1 MRQQFFIGDSS
12 INELLPVL
20 QRYAPE
26 RIFLVRGKKSYVT
39 CGAAAVMN
47 EVCRSLHCT
56 VTEFYDFEENPKI
69 EDVRKGLSLLEL
81 SNSSLIVGIGGGS
94 VLDMSK
100 LLRFFYSYSGEATER
115 EFLKERKL
123 LPLITLPT
131 TAGTGSEATHFSVL
145 YKDKVKYSVEHADI
159 LPDVAIVYPPF
170 TYNNYKYLTACT
182 GFDALAQAIEAY
194 WNVNATEESDRYA
207 ERAIRLLWSNL
218 PIVVNNPTPEARNQ
232 VSEGAYWAGRAINI
246 TKTTA
251 PHAFSY
257 PFTTYYG
264 YPHGH
269 AVALTFPFF
278 MYYNCIDKKCNL
290 QYSLDADE
298 YNIKV
303 KYLYK
308 NLLSLPSLSL
318 YSDMA
323 KYITTLGLS
332 LGKAGEP
339 YNQKL
344 ILSSINIER
353 LSNNPKKLS
362 SADAISLIHSINSD
376 E

>member
-1 MRQQFFIGDSS
+1 MRQQFFLGDSS
-12 INELLPVL
+12 ISELLPVL
-20 QRYAPE
+20 RRYAPE

-47 EVCRSLHCT
+47 EVCGILRCS

-69 EDVRKGLSLLEL
+69 EDVRKGLSLLVS

-100 LLRFFYSYSGEATER
+100 LLRFFYSYSGEATGCK
-115 EFLKERKL
+115 FLKEKEL
-123 LPLITLPT
+123 LPLIALPT

-145 YKDKVKYSVEHADI
+145 YKDKIKYSVEHTDI

-170 TYNNYKYLTACT
+170 TYNNPKYLTACT
-182 GFDALAQAIEAY
+182 GFDALAQGIESY
-194 WNVNATEESDRYA
+194 WNVNATEESDEYA
-207 ERAIRLLWSNL
+207 KRAIQLLWPNL
-218 PIVVNNPTPEARNQ
+218 PVAVNAPTKQARDK
-232 VSEGAYWAGRAINI
+232 VSEGSYWAGRAINI

-278 MYYNCIDKKCNL
+278 MQYNCMVRNSKL
-290 QYSLDADE
+290 QCSLNVDA
-298 YNIKV
+298 YNEKIKILCDLLSFSFMTTYGDMV
-303 KYLYK
+303 KYIMK
-308 NLLSLPSLSL
+308 
-318 YSDMA
+318 
-323 KYITTLGLS
+323 LGLS
-332 LGKAGEP
+332 LKKVGGPFNLE
-339 YNQKL
+339 L
-344 ILSSINIER
+344 ILSSINMDR
-353 LSNNPKKLS
+353 LSNNPRIFS
-362 SADAISLIHSINSD
+362 PEDVVSLIHSINSN
-376 E
+376 ES